1 MNTYFDYFSSGDV
14 LALSAKFCH
23 AEHRPGPLQPYSVPG
38 ESMGSVPVGANYQ
51 DQHRSHTRS
60 PIRFPP
66 GTLEIPYDSS
76 QNGAEFSYLGQGAGY
91 GLTYGCYNEPDDSGP
106 QVQYMTSVYP
116 GNGSFPL
123 NHGQSGYNSLGEQDC
138 YNQCNKEQRDRDI
151 YLGSYQSLSP
161 SQESYPKPNSP
172 RDETSVAANTF
183 EWMKIKRNNPKNSKV
198 TECGLT
204 NTVAT
209 ARTNFTTKQ
218 LTELEK
224 EFHFNKYLTRSRR
237 VEIATTL
244 QLNETQV
251 KIWFQNRRMKQKKR
265 ERDGL
270 AVSAPFSSN
279 NSDTSA
285 SENSS
290 PISSPSCSPKSY
302 A

>member
-1 MNTYFDYFSSGDV
+1 MNTYFEYFSSGDV

-23 AEHRPGPLQPYSVPG
+23 AEHRHGPLQTYSVPG
-38 ESMGSVPVGANYQ
+38 ESIGSVPVGANYQ
-51 DQHRSHTRS
+51 DQHQSHTRS

-76 QNGAEFSYLGQGAGY
+76 QNEAESSYLGQDAAY
-91 GLTYGCYNEPDDSGP
+91 GLTYGCHNEPDDIGQ

-116 GNGSFPL
+116 GNESFPL
-123 NHGQSGYNSLGEQDC
+123 NHGQSGYNSLGEQDL

-151 YLGSYQSLSP
+151 YLGSYRSLSR
-161 SQESYPKPNSP
+161 SYLKPNSP
-172 RDETSVAANTF
+172 RDETPVVANTF
-183 EWMKIKRNNPKNSKV
+183 EWMKIKRNNPKTSKV

-204 NTVAT
+204 NT

-290 PISSPSCSPKSY
+290 PISSPSCSPRSS

>member
-1 MNTYFDYFSSGDV
+1 MNTYFEYFSSGDV
-14 LALSAKFCH
+14 FALSAKFCH
-23 AEHRPGPLQPYSVPG
+23 AEHGPGPLQPYSVPG

-60 PIRFPP
+60 PIMFPP

-76 QNGAEFSYLGQGAGY
+76 QNGAESSYLGQGAGY
-91 GLTYGCYNEPDDSGP
+91 GLTYGCHKEPDDSGP

-116 GNGSFPL
+116 GNESFPL
-123 NHGQSGYNSLGEQDC
+123 NHGKSGYNSLGEQDL
-138 YNQCNKEQRDRDI
+138 YNQCNKEPRDRDI
-151 YLGSYQSLSP
+151 YLGSYPSLSP
-161 SQESYPKPNSP
+161 SQGSYLKPNSP
-172 RDETSVAANTF
+172 RAETPVAANTF
-183 EWMKIKRNNPKNSKV
+183 EWMKIKRNNPKTIKV
-198 TECGLT
+198 TECGLP

-270 AVSAPFSSN
+270 VVSAPFSSN

-290 PISSPSCSPKSY
+290 PISSPSCSPKSS